1 MVGSLLNEAIPK
13 LLDLLFPAEAPGPV
27 SLVNYPD
34 QELDSDTDNPDQE
47 GSPGPEVCSS
57 LLAAFFTDNNE
68 DIGDGDDDD
77 EYKDDYDEDQ
87 TNQKGDQDPPLP
99 SPCFYLTVTV
109 TYLK

>member
-1 MVGSLLNEAIPK
+1 
-13 LLDLLFPAEAPGPV
+13 
-27 SLVNYPD
+27 
-34 QELDSDTDNPDQE
+34 
-47 GSPGPEVCSS
+47 
-57 LLAAFFTDNNE
+57 LAAFFTDNNE

-77 EYKDDYDEDQ
+77 EYKDDYEEDQ